1 MTHCKNIQDL
11 VKANWT
17 QMSIKPGDSVS
28 ESLLNQKFPVF
39 YSHTDPS
46 LAFPNPINGNPT
58 HIHLKARNLKEAIK
72 FKISKSTSIPL
83 SLSPSLGPA
92 DSMSAGQLLFTALV
106 KALYSK
112 DCFSSFLIG
121 LLPPVL
127 LLHPLPFF

>member
-1 MTHCKNIQDL
+1 MFF
-11 VKANWT
+11 
-17 QMSIKPGDSVS
+17 KPGDSVS

-39 YSHTDPS
+39 KPDPS
-46 LAFPNPINGNPT
+46 LEFPKPINGSPT
-58 HIHLKARNLKEAIK
+58 HIHLKARNLKEAIR

-92 DSMSAGQLLFTALV
+92 DSMSAGQLLYTALV

-112 DCFSSFLIG
+112 DYFSSFLIG

-127 LLHPLPFF
+127 LHPLPFFKTRLLCYSSSQIKIFHV